1 MAFTAT
7 TDMATIFSCF
17 ETAAK
22 VAGGEGSGRVSGAI
36 SRDESDERGREA
48 GDRPPDAYPS
58 KETTID
64 AGEGAR
70 GARVSCAIPGRA
82 RDHHRSSRRGGR

>member
-22 VAGGEGSGRVSGAI
+22 VAGSGRVSEAI
-36 SRDESDERGREA
+36 ARDESDERGREA